1 MPFERMEHEA
11 GPPYQFKLWGSVY
24 VYSSQTWY
32 YRAMTAAVAVWILGG
47 VILVVLS
54 EYLGA
59 IVAFAGFVLQTY
71 VLESGYRRGK
81 ALS

>member
-1 MPFERMEHEA
+1 MPFERMAQEA

-32 YRAMTAAVAVWILGG
+32 YRAMTAAVAVEILGI
-47 VILVVLS
+47 ILATWN
-54 EYLGA
+54 EYLGG
-59 IVAFAGFVLQTY
+59 IIAFSGFVLLSY

-81 ALS
+81 AVS

>member
-1 MPFERMEHEA
+1 MEHEA

-32 YRAMTAAVAVWILGG
+32 YRAMTAAVAVWILG
-47 VILVVLS
+47 VILVVLN
-54 EYLGA
+54 EYLGGIIA
-59 IVAFAGFVLQTY
+59 LAGFVLLFY

>member
-32 YRAMTAAVAVWILGG
+32 YRAMTAAVAVWILG
-47 VILVVLS
+47 VILVVLN
-54 EYLGA
+54 EYLGG
-59 IVAFAGFVLQTY
+59 IIAFAGAALQLY

>member
-1 MPFERMEHEA
+1 MPFERMEQEA
-11 GPPYQFKLWGSVY
+11 GPSYQFKLLGSVY

-32 YRAMTAAVAVWILGG
+32 YRAMTAAVAVWILG
-47 VILVVLS
+47 VILVVLN
-54 EYLGA
+54 EYLGG
-59 IVAFAGFVLQTY
+59 IIAFAGFVLLFY

>member
-32 YRAMTAAVAVWILGG
+32 YRAMTAAVAVWILG
-47 VILVVLS
+47 VILVVLN
-54 EYLGA
+54 EYLGGIIA
-59 IVAFAGFVLQTY
+59 LAGFVLLFY

>member
-32 YRAMTAAVAVWILGG
+32 YRAMAAATAVWILG
-47 VILVVLS
+47 VILVVLN
-54 EYLGA
+54 EYLGG
-59 IVAFAGFVLQTY
+59 IIAFAGAALQLY

>member
-32 YRAMTAAVAVWILGG
+32 YRAVTAAVAVWILG
-47 VILVVLS
+47 VILVVLN
-54 EYLGA
+54 EYLGGIIA
-59 IVAFAGFVLQTY
+59 LAGFVLLFY